1 MYYYI
6 ALAGLIIIDQ
16 IIKIVVRSTMSLGQ
30 TIPIVG
36 DLFSIKY
43 IENTGMAF
51 GMMSGSRLFLVILP
65 IIAMAIIFFLWKK
78 YGKNYRPVLGIG
90 VIMVIAGGLSNVF
103 DRVLLGS
110 VTDYLSLKWFAVFNF
125 ADICACV
132 GCALIVIGI
141 WFFEKK
147 ER

>member
-6 ALAGLIIIDQ
+6 GLAGLIVIDQ
-16 IIKIVVRSTMSLGQ
+16 IIKVFVRSNMSIGEK
-30 TIPIVG
+30 IPLLNDFFCIE
-36 DLFSIKY
+36 Y

-51 GMMSGSRLFLVILP
+51 GMMAGSRLFLIILP
-65 IIAMAIIFFLWKK
+65 IIAMAMIFFLWHK
-78 YGKNYRPVLGIG
+78 YRERFRPVLGIG
-90 VIMVIAGGLSNVF
+90 VIMVISGGLSNVF
-103 DRVLLGS
+103 DRIFLGS
-110 VTDYLSLKWFAVFNF
+110 VTDYLSLKGFAVFNF

-147 ER
+147 EH